1 MTLDRMGFEK
11 PPDDVCWYAPAAER
25 NRAPILDVLR
35 KVMPA
40 PGTIL
45 EVAAGSGQ
53 HSAWFAPEF
62 PNHCW
67 APSDIQPE
75 ALGSIDAWCRDAGG
89 NILPARVLDAAKPT
103 WPIDDIAN
111 DLVAIYSVNMIHI
124 APWSACLGMLAAAE
138 KLLPRHGILFLYG
151 PFLRGGEAVTDSD
164 RQFDQTLRN
173 QDAAWG
179 LRDLKDV
186 SDAARSRSLHL
197 LDRFDMPAGNLSL
210 VFGPLA

>member
-1 MTLDRMGFEK
+1 MTLDPLGFQK
-11 PPDDVCWYAPAAER
+11 PPDNVRWHAPAAER

-35 KVMPA
+35 KVMPV
-40 PGTIL
+40 PGIIL

-53 HSAWFAPEF
+53 HGAWFAPEF

-75 ALGSIDAWCRDAGG
+75 ALGSIDAWCRNAGG
-89 NILPARVLDAAKPT
+89 TILPARLLDAAKPT
-103 WPIDDIAN
+103 WPVDDIAS
-111 DLVAIYSVNMIHI
+111 DLVAIYNVNMIHT

-151 PFLRGGEAVTDSD
+151 PFLRGGKAATDSD

-173 QDAAWG
+173 QDPAWG
-179 LRDLKDV
+179 LRDVKDV
-186 SDAARSRSLHL
+186 ADAARSRCLHL

-210 VFGPLA
+210 VFGRLA

>member
-1 MTLDRMGFEK
+1 MTLDRLGFEK
-11 PPDDVCWYAPAAER
+11 PPDNVRWHAPAAER

-35 KVMPA
+35 KVMPV
-40 PGTIL
+40 PGIIL

-53 HSAWFAPEF
+53 HGAWFAPEF

-75 ALGSIDAWCRDAGG
+75 ALGSIDAWSRDAGG
-89 NILPARVLDAAKPT
+89 TILPARLLDAAKPT
-103 WPIDDIAN
+103 WPVDDIAN
-111 DLVAIYSVNMIHI
+111 DLVVIFNVNMIHI

-151 PFLRGGEAVTDSD
+151 PFLRGGERATDSD

-173 QDAAWG
+173 QDPAWG
-179 LRDLKDV
+179 LRDVKDV
-186 SDAARSRSLHL
+186 ADAARSRCLHL

-210 VFGPLA
+210 VFGRLA